1 MATRVSV
8 MYMKTGH
15 THLTEIQQL
24 VADLVKIE
32 RNHSHLQ
39 SDRHENVAEHSY
51 TVAMFCWR
59 LFEIVKPPLD
69 LSKILKYALVH
80 DLLER
85 GLKKDINTFATKEER
100 ETKMEQEE
108 NELKKLSIEFA
119 DFDDLISTVKNYE
132 QRKDPESLFV
142 WTADKMQAKILGEMD
157 GWRPYA
163 SYGVTWKQYCDKSE
177 EFLEKCSPY
186 LRDIF
191 TEVYEHTK
199 TTYYDR
205 PNSQNIKM

>member
-1 MATRVSV
+1 
-8 MYMKTGH
+8 MKTRH
-15 THLTEIQQL
+15 THLVDIQQL
-24 VADLVKIE
+24 VTDLAKVE

-59 LFEIVKPPLD
+59 LFEMVKPPLD
-69 LSKILKYALVH
+69 FAKILKYALAH

-85 GLKKDINTFATKEER
+85 GLKVDINTFAKKDERDAKKER
-100 ETKMEQEE
+100 EDK
-108 NELKKLSIEFA
+108 ELKKLSDEFSDFNDLVTTIE
-119 DFDDLISTVKNYE
+119 NYE
-132 QRKDPESLFV
+132 QKMDGESLFV

-163 SYGVTWKQYCDKSE
+163 AYGVTWKQYCEKSE
-177 EFLEKCSPY
+177 EFLKKCSPY
-186 LRDIF
+186 LKDVF

-199 TTYYDR
+199 KTYYDR
-205 PNSQNIKM
+205 PTN